1 MCQAS
6 AYMLEVQS
14 QSSNIGGHKSNRNL
28 HLPLLE
34 NVLEGHAFHNI
45 QVGAVLKMCHVG
57 LRNASNWKCNQNNKH
72 ISHRMRETGI
82 FMYSI

>member
-1 MCQAS
+1 MANHPVEIPPAKERQHSNMCQAS

-57 LRNASNWKCNQNNKH
+57 LRNASN
-72 ISHRMRETGI
+72 
-82 FMYSI
+82 